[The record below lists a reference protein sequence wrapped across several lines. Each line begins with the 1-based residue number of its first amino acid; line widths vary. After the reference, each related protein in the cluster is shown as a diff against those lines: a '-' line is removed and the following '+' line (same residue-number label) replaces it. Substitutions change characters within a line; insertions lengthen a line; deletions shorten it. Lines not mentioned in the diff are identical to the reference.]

1 MLLLSIFML
10 AVTNGAMNII
20 NKSEAYAADE
30 SVAEYPISADN
41 SCIIN
46 SSDDFVA
53 YSKAYKAYPDR
64 YQNVDISIAITTGNN
79 LSNLDGFVSIGTA
92 EYPFAATLK
101 AGGNNLSIAL
111 DTALFDYVL
120 DSAKIQN
127 LGGADIPITISVSNS
142 TYSSLF
148 AENVI
153 HDAENSPS
161 SWTVNIDA
169 YKDNNDIKQ
178 ANTFAGV
185 IGVIGEGAQVDLQIN
200 NNAVTDTGKFSDIIS
215 ADSVGAVCRIMKS
228 GSKLTVGI
236 TGTNTGYNI
245 TSEGANAGGIV
256 GKAESASITI
266 KSAPGTTGEITSV
279 QGYAGGIV
287 GYATDTELIIES
299 PSESLVSATLSGT
312 LGTGGIFGYYK
323 NTSNGRN
330 FDLAAF
336 NINCTLNGE
345 NSGGVFGVLENG
357 GSITV
362 SVSGTNTVTV
372 KRTSEQSGIYGG
384 IIGTYLS
391 DDKSNALN
399 ISGVTVNCAKDTGS
413 AEYYGGIIGKVDDDS
428 YISID
433 GAGVT
438 ATKCNTNVTAF
449 GGVVGYAGNAYI
461 EARNITVNT
470 NGSFIGGGIAGVM
483 DSGALCLGGTSDL
496 SATTA
501 GGGGQIVG
509 TRGNQTLIFAE
520 NGWKLIRGSAA
531 TYDDVGTWGEVL
543 RFSGSLPQSEVLTI
557 DGTLHTVT
565 VKPAVTAVGSLSD
578 FARLALN
585 IQLND
590 GADAGMLNF
599 EDKTN
604 KSSVLLGTDITLSS
618 DINLSGTGI
627 TGLTRDDG
635 KSVSG
640 TFDITTYTGTFDGG
654 NNTLTV
660 ATGEPYGYR
669 GNIDTPITVD
679 DTADGNGTIYRHAYT
694 GLFAKTGAGTVIKN
708 LTFTGRMYT
717 CMVGETTYVGGI
729 CAQHISGA
737 VTFSNLNFSQTMR
750 ADGKNVGGKYTDTG
764 GLIAVVAEA
773 SNAVITIENCT
784 ISPTVTSNV
793 QVASSNVQ
801 NIGGA
806 IGGIY
811 KTDNLTVNCNNVT
824 IGSDITLNMQ
834 NEAKLGGFISY
845 IFERRNGGSTTPRT
859 ITFKNVTIDGASINC
874 SSTNRCGG
882 LLGDIWKDTK
892 VIIGEKQGDN
902 GINGITITDSSVTQ
916 NNKSPT
922 GGLIYAASGYWQ
934 VNKIAIESL
943 ALSGKN
949 ASALGMLV
957 NNGVIDNKALYLEF
971 TAADSYTINK
981 ENTTIDIGSST
992 VFDEIIATCT
1002 GGYSASAEDSNHAV
1016 VSIHTSGDKLIM
1028 NGTECNT
1035 YQNQTSLAKVN
1046 KNTRYYYNLDV
1057 IREKADSGSF
1067 VSDAEKLLLWSV
1079 NNYAYSN
1086 IKSLFKNP
1094 FTDNVIVSGE
1104 YDMTGYSYYPI
1115 DAPDGTVVSANS
1127 RFIFKNNEIELGES
1141 GTGNTDNMV
1150 RSTSNAASKSQH
1162 YLMHFGLFRNVKGSL
1177 SVNGVKFAG
1186 STGTTGSDGGVLI
1199 CGVIGGTNAQN
1210 QANVNI
1216 DGVILDGLTVSG
1228 FSSSTAY
1235 APLLVNKV
1243 ESFTQFVL
1251 SNVST
1256 TAEYTK
1262 DGVTAQIA
1270 TSLIGNAGKTNG
1282 SSSNITLVFSKLT
1295 LDGRKTALADNDVNT
1310 ALNEAY
1316 NTKNS
1321 IFSKATLLYGFYFI
1335 SGNGCLGAYNFA
1347 VGEDWNEDG
1356 TPKHNVT
1363 YGAEISDSAEY
1374 DGLQEWYLQSDI
1386 YTDPTTN
1393 NNTLAEYSFSAFLPY
1408 VAAPYTT
1415 DADNICH
1422 EIKVNQ
1428 LVKVDLADGC
1438 GTYNDP
1444 YIITSGK
1451 QLEFV
1456 DKMLAGAALDSS
1468 YDGMVINYLSAANYK
1483 SWCTDKTS
1491 HKAYLWD
1498 SASSSFVA
1506 DEQSVVTLSDMQT
1519 ALSTAYYQLGGNII
1533 LSSSEFQ
1540 GLGTVFAF
1548 KGVIYGNNHRIE
1560 NKTLKPLIYQS
1571 TGAVVKDLTVHVSAD
1586 FTNVFNKNNANS
1598 KYSTDGSGYAEFYG
1612 GLIGIVNGG
1621 DNVIDNVS
1629 VTFDNS
1635 NTISIKGG
1643 SNQGNKAIGGYI
1655 GVVRYGGVVFRNVDS
1670 SSKYAG
1676 ITDNPDFTVTADDG
1690 YKNEIIALYCNPI
1703 IGRVIDGYAV
1713 TETDRYEPR
1722 EENVTLKNGKKN
1734 YSIADID
1741 KNSARII
1748 GFSDLKGMVDNRGWD
1763 VYISTIT
1770 IPDSQ
1775 SLFLLSCIVAS
1786 GGGKLDMTNN
1796 AFYPDYKPTGYGNN
1810 QMVRHGDY
1818 SDIGTDEASSA
1829 DFDSKVSAFDK
1840 YSRDVAYTNGKFDIN
1855 KDSSASEVKETV
1867 PYLIYRYTT
1876 ASVNNTYKKNA
1887 VCNYPAR
1894 TLTSNGSIFN
1904 IELTSE
1910 SKMYDLPDG
1919 FRGIGSLNSNDD
1931 SFQMF
1936 IYSIKGNGSTV
1947 NLNMNFCKYNYDNY
1961 YSLNGWHD
1969 YKVGLGLFNALIQN
1983 RHNLLKKGT
1992 NISKLD
1998 TSYSDYTISDLTI
2011 SGNVNIEV
2019 FESEKGGIKYD
2030 NKLGCAGGLAGTAYS
2045 VSPKVNNVKLENLTI
2060 DACHVSGGLIGSV
2073 YCTNDTKALFENCS
2087 ADNLTV
2093 GGGWF
2098 AGGLCGYTRNC
2109 QIDIIGEASGDN
2121 NTVFGINRI
2130 YTLAADSNNK
2140 YKMGPGGLIG
2150 NFEST
2155 RSLTIQNMDIKGGS
2169 LENVNNTSVGG
2180 VIAYT
2185 EGASTISLENV
2196 NVKNLDIVNTGA
2208 DTSAIYSGGVLGYV
2222 SNASTVASF
2231 VDVSVISDTASE
2243 INGSLS
2249 AGGIAGYIKGTVT
2262 ADGCYVKNY
2271 TVSSTGSNNGCG
2283 GLFGKTEAKMILK
2296 NSKVSDC
2303 VLKQGAATQSIGALA
2318 GLLQSNY
2325 INGYNIVI
2333 NNTKITDISGNPL
2346 TNTTVAGDII
2356 GKVNSGCQV
2365 NLVGVSL
2372 PKTADGEYIGKYFG
2386 TNSGSDYLIFC
2397 DYTGASADEN
2407 SANKEVPVI
2416 NTDNDVSNIGVFPYA
2431 TINPKKQLDTAADSP
2446 LFITGDGAD
2455 KVIIDRILAETNTA
2469 NGYNRVA
2476 SEYTDVFKA
2485 YEGKFSTFN
2494 TKTGANIANDFPIL
2508 VINESNY
2515 SNVTNMLNS
2524 YIRILTNNTDI
2535 SNYAE
2540 TGTTHNVEIS
2550 TYRLDEAGTAFVKL
2564 TDPALQ
2570 TLCVKNDY
2578 FRMTD
2583 NDYDSKYNQ
2592 FTLIDIQYYA
2602 PSETGKVAYH
2612 LYIPVYVEKM
2622 LNFNFTAAALSG
2634 TVYNTG
2640 FYTDG
2645 NPVLESYGTPVTAHI
2660 TYSYLRTVTEWQE
2673 AINSGENMLK
2683 GYGKAVV
2690 LSGDNDLPGGTKLV
2704 LLDRNNKDKVY
2715 YSTIA
2720 DAFTLSDEKL
2730 DFGKFHTAD
2739 SNTDYFS
2746 PVSFFEL
2753 LSKSADIT
2761 ATQSDS
2767 GNLVKCGADET
2778 GSATIKIGGDY
2789 YRKKTDTDTD
2799 TASFYTVSVT
2809 AKDGMI
2815 DGVTGNLI
2823 VKEDYYIS
2831 FFTTANS
2838 SAAMRNITIGCS
2850 RRLGD
2855 SGMTP
2860 SHRNNVNATEGIVH
2874 MILGNLYDQTFTFE
2888 TTGNEVINESNKSI
2902 TAVLNTV
2909 VSLKAENAEEVKAY
2923 LNHDSINL
2931 YHSFIIEATRNDEN
2945 GMEKGIKGTPQV
2957 SGTYK
2962 VGNDGYS
2969 KLFSNTDPDIR
2980 LPGTVFGEAI
2990 NIKHQLILNNS
3001 VTITCDDLV
3010 ITYADEESI
3019 IAQFPERKTQED
3031 DYGVNLSATS
3041 NLAYVWENI
3050 DSSNISSPISDSKI
3064 YYRDNIVAASL
3075 NYNVVSDSPDELI
3088 KLGINGNEANDEIK
3102 AVGYY
3107 NTLNIPE
3114 ADVNKADRIKLTLS
3128 LYQKST
3134 ANETT
3139 YNSVNL
3145 TEYLKDVKLFDK
3157 NGTPKAYTVNGNS
3170 LEFVLGKDELNYE
3183 AGTYEV
3189 LTAYSVKTGIEF
3201 ENESKIYA
3209 NYRVRLSAELID
3221 GEGTSVSNSQCSDYI
3236 VYTNA
3241 KIYTKMITAE

>member
-20 NKSEAYAADE
+20 NRSEAYAADE

-79 LSNLDGFVSIGTA
+79 LSDLTGFVSIGTA
-92 EYPFAATLK
+92 EYPFAASLK
-101 AGGNNLSIAL
+101 AGGTNLSIAL

-127 LGGADIPITISVSNS
+127 LGGADIPITFSVSGS

-148 AENVI
+148 AENVV
-153 HDAENSPS
+153 HDAVNTPA
-161 SWTVNIDA
+161 SWKINIDA
-169 YKDNNDIKQ
+169 YKDSNDIQQ

-185 IGVIGEGAQVDLQIN
+185 IGVIGEGAQVDLIIN
-200 NNAVTDTGKFSDIIS
+200 NNAVTDAGKFSDIIS
-215 ADSVGAVCRIMKS
+215 ADSVGFVCRIMKS
-228 GSKLTVGI
+228 GSKLTVGVA
-236 TGTNTGYNI
+236 GTSTGYNI

-256 GKAESASITI
+256 GKAESASITV
-266 KSAPGTTGEITSV
+266 KSAPGTTGKITSA
-279 QGYAGGIV
+279 QGYAGGII

-299 PSESLVSATLSGT
+299 PSESTVAATLSGT

-323 NTSNGRN
+323 NTSNARN

-362 SVSGTNTVTV
+362 SDSGTNTVILN
-372 KRTSEQSGIYGG
+372 RTSEQSSIYGG
-384 IIGTYLS
+384 IIGSYLS
-391 DDKSNALN
+391 DDKSNSLAV
-399 ISGVTVNCAKDTGS
+399 SGITVNCAKDAGS

-438 ATKCNTNVTAF
+438 ATLCNTNVTAF
-449 GGVVGYAGNAYI
+449 GGVVGYIGNAYI
-461 EARNITVNT
+461 EAKNITVNT
-470 NGSFIGGGIAGVM
+470 NGSFIGGGIAGVI
-483 DSGALCLGGTSDL
+483 DSGVLCLGGTSDL

-509 TRGNQTLIFAE
+509 TRGNQALIYAE
-520 NGWKLIRGSAA
+520 NGWKLIRGGAA

-543 RFSGSLPQSEVLTI
+543 RFSDTMPQSEVLTI
-557 DGTLHTVT
+557 DSTSHTVT
-565 VKPAVTAVGSLSD
+565 VKAAVTAVGSISD

-590 GADAGMLNF
+590 GADAGLLNF

-635 KSVSG
+635 KNVSG
-640 TFDITTYTGTFDGG
+640 TFDITTYSGTFDGG

-669 GNIDTPITVD
+669 GNINTPITAD
-679 DTADGNGTIYRHAYT
+679 DTSDGNGTIYRHAYS
-694 GLFAKTGAGTVIKN
+694 GLFAKTGADTVIKN
-708 LTFTGRMYT
+708 LSITGGMYT

-737 VTFSNLNFSQTMR
+737 VTFSNVNISQTMK
-750 ADGKNVGGKYTDTG
+750 ADGKNAGGKYTDTG
-764 GLIAVVAEA
+764 GLIGVVAEA
-773 SNAVITIENCT
+773 ANPVITIENST
-784 ISPTVTSNV
+784 ISPTVTSDV
-793 QVASSNVQ
+793 QIASSNVQ

-811 KTDNLTVNCNNVT
+811 KSDTFTVNCDNVT
-824 IGSDITLNMQ
+824 LGSKLSLNSQTEGKM
-834 NEAKLGGFISY
+834 GGFISY
-845 IFERRNGGSTTPRT
+845 IFERRNGGSTALRT
-859 ITFKNVTIDGASINC
+859 ITFKNVTIDGASITC
-874 SSTNRCGG
+874 TSTNRCGG

-902 GINGITITDSSVTQ
+902 GINGITVTDSSVTQ
-916 NNKSPT
+916 NGNANP
-922 GGLIYAASGYWQ
+922 GGLIYAATGYWQ
-934 VNKIAIESL
+934 VNKIAIDSL

-949 ASALGMLV
+949 ASSFGMLV
-957 NNGVIDNKALYLEF
+957 NNGINDGKALYLEL
-971 TAADSYTINK
+971 TAADSYTVNK
-981 ENTTIDIGSST
+981 ANTTVDIGSNT
-992 VFDEIIATCT
+992 VFDELVATCT
-1002 GGYSASAEDSNHAV
+1002 GNYSNSVEDSNRAV

-1035 YQNQTSLAKVN
+1035 YQNQTSLTKVN

-1057 IREKADSGSF
+1057 IRDKADSGSF

-1086 IKSLFKNP
+1086 IKSLFANS
-1094 FTDNVIVSGE
+1094 FADNVIASGE

-1127 RFIFKNNEIELGES
+1127 RFVFRNNEIELGEI
-1141 GTGNTDNMV
+1141 GTGNTDNMA
-1150 RSTSNAASKSQH
+1150 RSTSNASSKSQH
-1162 YLMHFGLFRNVKGSL
+1162 HLMHFGLFRNVKGSL
-1177 SVNGVKFAG
+1177 SVNGAKFSG

-1199 CGVIGGTNAQN
+1199 CGVISGTNAQS

-1216 DGVILDGLTVSG
+1216 DGVILDGVTVSG
-1228 FSSSTAY
+1228 FSASTAY
-1235 APLLVNKV
+1235 APLLINKV
-1243 ESFTQFVL
+1243 ESFSQFIL
-1251 SNVST
+1251 SDVST

-1262 DGVTAQIA
+1262 DGVTAQTA
-1270 TSLIGNAGKTNG
+1270 TSLIGNAGKTDG
-1282 SSSNITLVFSKLT
+1282 SSSNIMLVFSKLT
-1295 LDGRKTALADNDVNT
+1295 LDGRKTALADSNVNT

-1321 IFSKATLLYGFYFI
+1321 IFSKATLLDGFYFAL
-1335 SGNGCLGAYNFA
+1335 GNGCSGAYNFA
-1347 VGEDWNEDG
+1347 LDEDWNEDG
-1356 TPKHNVT
+1356 TAKHNVT

-1393 NNTLAEYSFSAFLPY
+1393 NNTSAEYSFSGFLPY
-1408 VAAPYTT
+1408 VYAPYTT
-1415 DADNICH
+1415 QSDNICH
-1422 EIKVNQ
+1422 EIKINQ

-1451 QLEFV
+1451 QLELV
-1456 DKMLAGAALDSS
+1456 DKLLSGATLDSS

-1483 SWCTDKTS
+1483 TWCTDKTS
-1491 HKAYLWD
+1491 HKAYMWD
-1498 SASSSFVA
+1498 SASLSFIADDSST
-1506 DEQSVVTLSDMQT
+1506 VTLADMQM
-1519 ALSTAYYQLGGNII
+1519 ALSTAYYQLGSNITV
-1533 LSSSEFQ
+1533 SSGEFQ
-1540 GLGTVFAF
+1540 GLGTAFAF
-1548 KGVIYGNNHRIE
+1548 KGVIHGDNHTLE
-1560 NKTLKPLIYQS
+1560 NKTARPLIYQS

-1586 FTNVFNKNNANS
+1586 FTGIFNKNNANS
-1598 KYSTDGSGYAEFYG
+1598 KYYTDGNGYAEFYG

-1621 DNVIDNVS
+1621 DNIIDNVS
-1629 VTFDNS
+1629 VTFDFS
-1635 NTISIKGG
+1635 STISIRGG

-1670 SSKYAG
+1670 SAKYAG
-1676 ITDNPDFTVTADDG
+1676 ITDNADFTVTAEDG

-1713 TETDRYEPR
+1713 TETDHYEPR

-1741 KNSARII
+1741 KNSMNILA
-1748 GFSDLKGMVDNRGWD
+1748 FSDLKGMADNRNWD
-1763 VYISTIT
+1763 VYVSTISV
-1770 IPDSQ
+1770 PDSQ
-1775 SLFLLSCIVAS
+1775 TLFLLSCIVAS

-1796 AFYPDYKPTGYGNN
+1796 AYISDYKLTGYANS

-1818 SDIGTDEASSA
+1818 SDIGTNEASSA
-1829 DFDSKVSAFDK
+1829 DFDNKVSTFDK
-1840 YSRDVAYTNGKFDIN
+1840 YSRDVAYSSGKFDTN
-1855 KDSSASEVKETV
+1855 KDSSASEVKEIV

-1876 ASVNNTYKKNA
+1876 ASVTNTYKNA

-1904 IELTSE
+1904 IELTSD

-1961 YSLNGWHD
+1961 YSLNGWRD

-1992 NISKLD
+1992 SISKLD
-1998 TSYSDYTISDLTI
+1998 TSLSDYTISDLTI
-2011 SGNVNIEV
+2011 SGNVNTEV

-2030 NKLGCAGGLAGTAYS
+2030 NKFSCAGGLAGGSYYA
-2045 VSPKVNNVKLENLTI
+2045 SPNVKNVKLDNLTVG
-2060 DACHVSGGLIGSV
+2060 ARHVSGGLIGSV
-2073 YCTNDTKALFENCS
+2073 YCTNDNKVVFENCG
-2087 ADNLTV
+2087 ANNLTV
-2093 GGGWF
+2093 GGSWF
-2098 AGGLCGYTRNC
+2098 TGGLCGYTRNC

-2121 NTVFGINRI
+2121 NTVFGISHL
-2130 YTLAADSNNK
+2130 YSPSADSNNK
-2140 YKMGPGGLIG
+2140 NKMGPGGLIG
-2150 NFEST
+2150 SFEST
-2155 RSLTIQNMDIKGGS
+2155 RSITVKNMDITGGI
-2169 LENVNNTSVGG
+2169 LENVKNSSAGG
-2180 VIAYT
+2180 VITYT

-2196 NVKNLDIVNTGA
+2196 SVKNLDIVNSGT
-2208 DTSAIYSGGVLGYV
+2208 DISAIYSGGMLGYV
-2222 SNASTVASF
+2222 SNASTVISMK
-2231 VDVSVISDTASE
+2231 DVSVVSDTASE
-2243 INGSLS
+2243 INGSTN
-2249 AGGIAGYIKGTVT
+2249 AGGIAGYITGTVT
-2262 ADGCYVKNY
+2262 ADGCYVSNY
-2271 TVSSTGSNNGCG
+2271 TVSSEGSNNGCG

-2303 VLKQGAATQSIGALA
+2303 VLKQGTTTQSTGALA
-2318 GLLQSNY
+2318 GLLQRNY

-2333 NNTKITDISGNPL
+2333 NNTKITDMSGNSL

-2365 NLVGVSL
+2365 NLVGVSM
-2372 PKTADGEYIGKYFG
+2372 PKTADGEYIGKDFG
-2386 TNSGSDYLIFC
+2386 TNSGSDYIIFC
-2397 DYTGASADEN
+2397 DYTGSSADEN
-2407 SANKEVPVI
+2407 AANKTVPAI
-2416 NTDNDVSNIGVFPYA
+2416 NTDNDVSDIGVFPYA
-2431 TINPKKQLDTAADSP
+2431 TINPKKQIDSSAENP
-2446 LFITGDGAD
+2446 MFLTGNGAD
-2455 KVIIDRILAETNTA
+2455 KAVIDKILSETDKEYGYTA
-2469 NGYNRVA
+2469 VN
-2476 SEYTDVFKA
+2476 SEYNDVFKA
-2485 YEGKFSTFN
+2485 YEGKLSTFN
-2494 TKTGANIANDFPIL
+2494 TKTGANIPNDFPIL

-2515 SNVTNMLNS
+2515 SNVTSMLNS

-2535 SNYAE
+2535 SNYAK

-2550 TYRLDEAGTAFVKL
+2550 TYRLNEAGTAFVKL
-2564 TDPALQ
+2564 TDAASQ

-2592 FTLIDIQYYA
+2592 FTLIDIQYYSPVEA
-2602 PSETGKVAYH
+2602 GKTAYH

-2622 LNFNFTAAALSG
+2622 LNFDFTAAALSG

-2640 FYTDG
+2640 FYTNG

-2660 TYSYLRTVTEWQE
+2660 TYSYLRTVEEWQE

-2690 LSGDNDLPGGTKLV
+2690 LSGDNDLPSGTKLV
-2704 LLDRNNKDKVY
+2704 LLDRNNKDKAY

-2730 DFGKFHTAD
+2730 DFAKFHTAD

-2746 PVSFFEL
+2746 PVSFVEL

-2767 GNLVKCGADET
+2767 GNLVKCGADDT

-2799 TASFYTVSVT
+2799 TASFYTVTVT

-2831 FFTTANS
+2831 FFTTADS

-2860 SHRNNVNATEGIVH
+2860 SHRNNVNANEGIVH

-2902 TAVLNTV
+2902 TAVLKTV

-2931 YHSFIIEATRNDEN
+2931 YHSFIIEATRSDEN
-2945 GMEKGIKGTPQV
+2945 GMEKGIKGNPQV

-2962 VGNDGYS
+2962 VGDDEYA
-2969 KLFSNTDPDIR
+2969 KLFANTDPELR
-2980 LPGTVFGEAI
+2980 LPGTDMAEAV

-3050 DSSNISSPISDSKI
+3050 DSSNISAPISDSKI

-3075 NYNVVSDSPDELI
+3075 NYNVVSVSPDELI
-3088 KLGINGNEANDEIK
+3088 KLGINGNEANDEIQ

-3114 ADVNKADRIKLTLS
+3114 ADVNKADRVKFTLS
-3128 LYQKST
+3128 LYQKSVT
-3134 ANETT
+3134 GEMV

-3145 TEYLKDVKLFDK
+3145 PDYLKDVKLYDK

-3170 LEFVLGKDELNYE
+3170 LEFVLSKDELNYE
-3183 AGTYEV
+3183 AGTFEV
-3189 LTAYSVKTGIEF
+3189 LTAYSVKTGVEF
-3201 ENESKIYA
+3201 ENENKIYA

-3221 GEGTSVSNSQCSDYI
+3221 AEENSVSNSQCSDYI